1 MSAGPTSAGR
11 RGLLCAGAGAA
22 LALAGCAAGQPAPPP
37 RRADAALPPLDGAP
51 AFAMPGTRQID
62 WAANGHVHRIFVA
75 EPLAPPPPEGHPVI
89 FVLDG
94 NILFPIVAQL
104 VRNRAV
110 RSDAAARSPA
120 VVVGLGY
127 ATPGVLDTTARAYD
141 YTPPLQGDDAAA
153 AGAPLVDPRGRR
165 EGGADAFLD
174 LLGGHIRPW
183 IAERFPL
190 DPRRQTLFGHSY
202 GGLLA
207 LHALFTRPALFTR
220 YCAASPSV
228 WWRGG
233 PLARER
239 DRFIARARAGALP
252 PAGIDL
258 LMTAGGR
265 EGAPSVLPSDPARA
279 AIVRQRQAGGTPQ
292 DWARHLEGVPGLRT
306 RFVRFED
313 EDHGSTMAPAAGR
326 AVALALQEAA
336 A

>member
-1 MSAGPTSAGR
+1 MSADPTSTGR

-22 LALAGCAAGQPAPPP
+22 LALAGCAAGQPASAP
-37 RRADAALPPLDGAP
+37 RRADTALPPLDGAP

-75 EPLAPPPPEGHPVI
+75 EPIAPPPAQGYPVI

-104 VRNRAV
+104 VRNRGA
-110 RSDAAARSPA
+110 RSDMAARFPA

-141 YTPPLQGDDAAA
+141 YTPPLQGDDAGNAD
-153 AGAPLVDPRGRR
+153 APLVDPLGRR

-174 LLGGHIRPW
+174 LLDGRIRPW
-183 IAERFPL
+183 IAGSFPL

-233 PLARER
+233 PLTRER
-239 DRFIARARAGALP
+239 DRFIAQARAGALP

-265 EGAPSVLPSDPARA
+265 EGTPPVLPTDPARA

-292 DWARHLEGVPGLRT
+292 EWARHLEGVPGLRT

-326 AVALALQEAA
+326 AVALALQGAGT
-336 A
+336 